1 MQGILMLKFQLRDLR
16 SSSESSRY
24 PVKLSLV
31 DSLESLVGGDYSG
44 IRSTLDSDG
53 NVYLLD
59 SDLDDIER
67 RLDFHA
73 VYRQGGVYGTSIELK
88 KD

>member
-24 PVKLSLV
+24 QVKLSLI
-31 DSLESLVGGDYSG
+31 DSLESLIGGDYSE
-44 IRSTLDSDG
+44 IRDRLDSDG

-59 SDLDDIER
+59 TDLDDIER
-67 RLDFHA
+67 RLDFNTI
-73 VYRQGGVYGTSIELK
+73 YSIGE
-88 KD
+88 

>member
-73 VYRQGGVYGTSIELK
+73 VYR
-88 KD
+88 